1 MQAALAYAVAHLFE
15 RDSAVHEKE
24 LLAEALRHGAG
35 RIFAEQVR
43 QAVRRGEHGI
53 LSATIEGQPMVTTRQ
68 VLAEEKAML
77 AWAARTKRPEQCV
90 QPLGRPGQGRF
101 RSDWLNEG
109 QQAAVRYVLE
119 SRHRLMM
126 IRGGAGKGK
135 STLMQEAA
143 KEIEA
148 QSGKQ
153 IFAFAPGTKARDVL
167 RKEGFKDAQ
176 TVAHL
181 FHNEVLQHRLRGNVL
196 WIDEAGQMGVQ
207 DMNKVFALAEAT
219 GCRLLLSGDAGQHGS
234 IPRGDAMRLLQDKAG
249 IQGPVLTEILRQ
261 QGAYKDAVTAIEHG
275 RIEEGF
281 RSFDALGWVVEAPE
295 EVRHTLIAEDYAW
308 YTRAGDTV
316 LAVAPTH
323 AEGRKVTAAI
333 RAELRKEG
341 RLGQAE
347 HSIVSLRN
355 LQWTEAEKSQA
366 ASYRP
371 GMMVQFVQN
380 AKGIKD
386 SSRNKVS
393 ISSVRSTFRSGVSMR
408 QNRIIPVPME
418 RRSFDLQG
426 RHLGITD
433 FDTSG
438 IRPSVQ
444 RCLDTQALRC
454 RSGANEAHDHL
465 PTLQR
470 LATPVGGDV
479 AEHAVLNLVPLARA
493 RGQMADTDAQT
504 ARIGETLQFPLP
516 QPRAG
521 AVTAAAV
528 GGDQQLLGL
537 RIHRCPHLEPPG
549 PDRRHREGGRVM
561 VHADAHPADV
571 GVQVIDPIRNGL
583 AQCGVDKIVD
593 ADLGRLALGVPLLP
607 SVFEVADQLL
617 LLRVDRDDRLAP
629 VLKVAHTGGDVLK
642 LGVAIRVLGAFARL
656 ACSLQAVTG
665 RVEQLTD
672 QLRTDLVPLG
682 LQLGGEAPHTLA
694 GPAQRRLGIAAGR
707 RLHQGLQVPEQR
719 RVLGRS
725 PLAPGPRPPHP
736 RRLGDRCSAGV
747 LLHLTNARADGL
759 AGQACGASHSA
770 DATVTERPCF
780 CRRPTPPGQLVQH
793 GTEGLELLG

>member
-1 MQAALAYAVAHLFE
+1 MAWASFTHELARPVDGVPDPQLHVHAYAFNFTWDAQEHSWKAGQFREAKRQAGYYEAVFHSRLAAAMRDMGFDIRREGKWWDLAEISSDTVTMFSRRTEQVEQAAARLGITDPEAKGELGKRTREGKEGDVATEDMRAQWWDRMTPKARREVQAAIATLSGGGDNPASGETRERPSRSMTRTCRRLWHTPWRTPLSANPPSMKRNSWPRPCAMVREHLC
-15 RDSAVHEKE
+15 RA
-24 LLAEALRHGAG
+24 GAPG
-35 RIFAEQVR
+35 R
-43 QAVRRGEHGI
+43 QARRAGHTVCHHRGPAHGHDPPG
-53 LSATIEGQPMVTTRQ
+53 SRRR
-68 VLAEEKAML
+68 KSH
-77 AWAARTKRPEQCV
+77 ARLGGAHKRPQHCV

-143 KEIEA
+143 KEIET

-167 RKEGFKDAQ
+167 RKEGFTDAQ

-196 WIDEAGQMGVQ
+196 WIDEAGQMGVE

-261 QGAYKDAVTAIEHG
+261 QGAYKEAVTAIEHG

-281 RSFDALGWVVEAPE
+281 RSFDTLGWVIEAPE

-371 GMMVQFVQN
+371 GMIVQFVQN
-380 AKGIKD
+380 AKGITNGARFEVVQAGTGA
-386 SSRNKVS
+386 SCS
-393 ISSVRSTFRSGVSMR
+393 
-408 QNRIIPVPME
+408 PAWE
-418 RRSFDLQG
+418 R
-426 RHLGITD
+426 
-433 FDTSG
+433 
-438 IRPSVQ
+438 
-444 RCLDTQALRC
+444 
-454 RSGANEAHDHL
+454 
-465 PTLQR
+465 
-470 LATPVGGDV
+470 
-479 AEHAVLNLVPLARA
+479 
-493 RGQMADTDAQT
+493 T
-504 ARIGETLQFPLP
+504 AR
-516 QPRAG
+516 RACC
-521 AVTAAAV
+521 
-528 GGDQQLLGL
+528 
-537 RIHRCPHLEPPG
+537 RCP
-549 PDRRHREGGRVM
+549 
-561 VHADAHPADV
+561 
-571 GVQVIDPIRNGL
+571 
-583 AQCGVDKIVD
+583 
-593 ADLGRLALGVPLLP
+593 
-607 SVFEVADQLL
+607 
-617 LLRVDRDDRLAP
+617 
-629 VLKVAHTGGDVLK
+629 
-642 LGVAIRVLGAFARL
+642 
-656 ACSLQAVTG
+656 
-665 RVEQLTD
+665 
-672 QLRTDLVPLG
+672 
-682 LQLGGEAPHTLA
+682 
-694 GPAQRRLGIAAGR
+694 
-707 RLHQGLQVPEQR
+707 
-719 RVLGRS
+719 
-725 PLAPGPRPPHP
+725 
-736 RRLGDRCSAGV
+736 RCS
-747 LLHLTNARADGL
+747 
-759 AGQACGASHSA
+759 
-770 DATVTERPCF
+770 
-780 CRRPTPPGQLVQH
+780 
-793 GTEGLELLG
+793 